1 LENSRTII
9 QIQLIENKTE
19 IDKMTIKCQSPGKE
33 NYERG
38 GALRP
43 LDRTNRSVWELAVII
58 YLDDLKQFISN
69 EKGPG
74 TLLKKSRVNG
84 LRSLGRSGLISFVI
98 STECS
103 LSLLAYN
110 NSGKSGVPQ
119 ILC

>member
-1 LENSRTII
+1 MSESWIR
-9 QIQLIENKTE
+9 
-19 IDKMTIKCQSPGKE
+19 

-43 LDRTNRSVWELAVII
+43 LDRTNRSVRMELAVII
-58 YLDDLKQFISN
+58 YFDDLKQYNSN
-69 EKGPG
+69 EKEPG
-74 TLLKKSRVNG
+74 MILKKSRVNG
-84 LRSLGRSGLISFVI
+84 FWSFGKSCFISFVI

-110 NSGKSGVPQ
+110 SSGKSGAPQ